1 MLASGCSRACPQMG
15 ALPFL
20 PPPALSSRLTMM
32 EAPATTDATP
42 SQQTSNEEPATIAA
56 DASSPSAAGGGAPKL
71 EPCWQIASAPVGAV
85 YEGELSI
92 RGVAAGRGK
101 LTFAS
106 GDVYE
111 GEFKGRRMDGYG
123 RMIYIDGDTYEGEWK
138 CDEHHGKG
146 KYSFP
151 PPSCAYYDGELVEGN
166 ANGYGVKVWED
177 GSKYTGEWKHN
188 MYHGTGTKLD
198 PDGEVPAAS
207 RTRYP
212 AITPTHL
219 VP

>member
-1 MLASGCSRACPQMG
+1 
-15 ALPFL
+15 
-20 PPPALSSRLTMM
+20 M
-32 EAPATTDATP
+32 EAAATTGASTP
-42 SQQTSNEEPATIAA
+42 SQETSNEAPATIAA
-56 DASSPSAAGGGAPKL
+56 DASSPSSAGGGAPKL

-101 LTFAS
+101 LTFAN

-111 GEFKGRRMDGYG
+111 GEFKGGRMDGYG
-123 RMIYIDGDTYEGEWK
+123 QMVYIDGDTYEGEWK

-146 KYSFP
+146 KYTFP

-212 AITPTHL
+212 AITPTPSHL
-219 VP
+219 VT